1 MHKKLTLIEAG
12 LTVSA
17 TLSKNRPVRI
27 CMTSTWILEI
37 QRPFSLGLTL
47 LGTGLAG
54 PLTPAAR
61 STPT

>member
-17 TLSKNRPVRI
+17 TLSKNKPVRI
-27 CMTSTWILEI
+27 CMTWILEI